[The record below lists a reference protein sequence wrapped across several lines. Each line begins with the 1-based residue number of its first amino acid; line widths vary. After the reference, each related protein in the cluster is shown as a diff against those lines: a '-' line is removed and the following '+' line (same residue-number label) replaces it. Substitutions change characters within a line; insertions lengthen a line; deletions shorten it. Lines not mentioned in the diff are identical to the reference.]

1 MNGKPRR
8 HQTHT
13 IARTHRALITVFG
26 LTTVLVLAACPD
38 VEPPLAVTG
47 TGAIEGLVYFDQS
60 EDGLFDPS
68 DGDYAI
74 SGVGV
79 ALQNRGTGQTLAGGT
94 AQSGA
99 DGRFGIPAVPLG
111 THDLLVDTLT
121 VPAGV
126 SICQNP
132 LRVTVFLDE
141 TRFQNVNGRPGCLI
155 TIAEAKELG
164 AGGEFVVVRG
174 IVTSSPNQIEND
186 WSYIQDASA
195 GTRIISG
202 VLDGLGIA
210 VGDQI
215 EIGATTGAFNN
226 DFELV
231 NPLAL
236 RELVPA
242 VDDPQPQLVTTAAL
256 SASGADF
263 KDPIQGAFVRV
274 ERAEL
279 TDEFGFGGGNLQN
292 GRIDDG
298 SGAAVIR
305 VDDGVAN
312 RNELNNIFTVGACYN
327 INGFGANFAGSG
339 QIFPRSLADVEEVPC
354 S

>member
-1 MNGKPRR
+1 MNGEPMHHKTDRSARR
-8 HQTHT
+8 
-13 IARTHRALITVFG
+13 HRALIAVFT
-26 LTTVLVLAACPD
+26 LTTVLVFAACPD
-38 VEPPLAVTG
+38 VAPPLSVTG
-47 TGAIEGLVYFDQS
+47 TGAIAGLVFFDAD

-74 SGVGV
+74 NGVGV
-79 ALQNRGTGQTLAGGT
+79 AIRNRGTNSTFAT

-99 DGRFGIPAVPLG
+99 DGRFGILDVPLG
-111 THDLLVDTLT
+111 THDMLVDTLT
-121 VPAGV
+121 VPVDV

-141 TRFQNVNGRPGCLI
+141 TRFQDVVGRPGCLI

-164 AGGEFVVVRG
+164 PGGEFVVVRG

-215 EIGATTGAFNN
+215 EVGATTSAFSG

-231 NPLAL
+231 NPLTL
-236 RELVPA
+236 RELTPA
-242 VDDPQPQLVTTAAL
+242 VDTPQFQLTTTAAL

-263 KDPIQGAFVRV
+263 KDPLQGAFVRV

-298 SGAAVIR
+298 SGATIIR

-312 RNELNNIFTVGACYN
+312 RNDLNNIFTVGACYN
-327 INGFGANFAGSG
+327 INGFGATFGGAG
-339 QIFPRSLADVEEVPC
+339 QIFPRSLDDVEEVPC